1 MRTHWSRT
9 RAATL
14 AIAVT
19 TLALLTG
26 CGASSTDT
34 TATSTPSETASAPA
48 LPAGADQAIYDL
60 VPAKYR
66 EAGAIDIASDIEY
79 PPFEY
84 YADDNTTV
92 IGIDKELADEMGK
105 LMGLQMNFVMTAFDA
120 IIPGLA
126 AGKFQVA
133 SSAMTDNE
141 ERRKTV
147 DFLDYIMSG
156 PGIMVAGGNPKG
168 IKTLDD
174 LCGLSVGVAK
184 GTTEVAHAQEQAKKC
199 KADGKKEL
207 TVNIYPGQNQMV
219 LALENGRDS
228 AALLDTTSGSYT
240 ASESKGKFEMTGPSY
255 DANPG
260 YFGIVFAKGNGDLIA
275 AFQAAMQ
282 KLMDNGKYLEI
293 LTKYGQQ
300 AGAITKTTINTGLGL
315 SS

>member
-1 MRTHWSRT
+1 MRTSKSGVRST
-9 RAATL
+9 AL
-14 AIAVT
+14 AIAVAALV
-19 TLALLTG
+19 LAG
-26 CGASSTDT
+26 CSSSTDT
-34 TATSTPSETASAPA
+34 AAPSDTESVAAA

-66 EAGAIDIASDIEY
+66 EAGSIDMASDIEY

-84 YADDNTTV
+84 YADDKTTV
-92 IGIDKELADEMGK
+92 IGIDKELADEMGT
-105 LMGLQMNFVMTAFDA
+105 LMGLKMNFVMTAFDA

-147 DFLDYIMSG
+147 DFLDYIKSG

-184 GTTEVAHAQEQAKKC
+184 GTTEVAHAQDQAAKC
-199 KADGKKEL
+199 KADGKKAL
-207 TVNIYPGQNQMV
+207 TVNIYPSENQMV
-219 LALENGRDS
+219 LALENGRD
-228 AALLDTTSGSYT
+228 AAILLDTTSGSYT
-240 ASESKGKFEMTGPSY
+240 ASQSDGKFEMTGPSY
-255 DANPG
+255 DPNPG
-260 YFGIVFAKGNGDLIA
+260 YFGIVFAKGNADLIA

-293 LTKYGQQ
+293 LTKYGQE
-300 AGAITKTTINTGLGL
+300 AGAITTTTINTGLGA
-315 SS
+315 S